1 MKLKK
6 IASLMLAGIMA
17 VSMLAGCKDNGSSST
32 PNEPTEPVASGLSAM
47 LADAMD
53 KDLVEKDYIHFVDG
67 TDEVALKSATEVIG
81 KINLFGY
88 GETVQDAKLIR
99 WVSPLVPVGSQENV
113 AAEFEDKADLD
124 HYYGTDGAHDFFVDS
139 DDLNKPFKS
148 GIIYVVDGSITN
160 MSAVMKEIAGH
171 LDSELGD
178 WNMPEN
184 GTVEGTNEQNT
195 EYDFDYNIAV
205 SVVNVPN
212 ELGMEFNYSYNFIS
226 VTITRTATNA

>member
-17 VSMLAGCKDNGSSST
+17 VSMLAGCKDDGGSST

-47 LADAMD
+47 LADEMD

-81 KINLFGY
+81 KIDLFGY
-88 GETVQDAKLIR
+88 GSIVEKAELIK
-99 WVSPLVPVGSQENV
+99 WVSPLAGSEKNV
-113 AAEFEDKADLD
+113 AAEFEGKADLD
-124 HYYGTDGAHDFFVDS
+124 LYYGTDEDYEFFTGS
-139 DDLNKPFKS
+139 DDLNKTFKS

-171 LDSELGD
+171 LDSKLSVE
-178 WNMPEN
+178 NMPAN
-184 GTVEGTNEQNT
+184 GTVIGTNEQNT

-212 ELGMEFNYSYNFIS
+212 ELGMEFSYSYNFIS

>member
-47 LADAMD
+47 LADEMD
-53 KDLVEKDYIHFVDG
+53 EDLVEKDYIHFVDG

-88 GETVQDAKLIR
+88 GEDVTGAKLIK
-99 WVSPLVPVGSQENV
+99 WVSPLVGSQENV

-124 HYYGTDGAHDFFVDS
+124 KYYGTKSDYEFFSGS
-139 DDLNKPFKS
+139 DDLNKTFKS

-171 LDSELGD
+171 LDSKLSVK
-178 WNMPEN
+178 NMPEN
-184 GTVEGTNEQNT
+184 GTVKGSNGKNT

-212 ELGMEFNYSYNFIS
+212 ELGMEYNYSYNFIS
-226 VTITRTATNA
+226 VTITRTATDA

>member
-47 LADAMD
+47 LADEMD
-53 KDLVEKDYIHFVDG
+53 KDLVGKDYIHFVDG

-81 KINLFGY
+81 KINLLGY
-88 GETVQDAKLIR
+88 GEVVRGAELIR
-99 WVSPLVPVGSQENV
+99 WVSPLAGSQGNV
-113 AAEFEDKADLD
+113 AAEFEDKAGLD
-124 HYYGTDGAHDFFVDS
+124 KYYGTDGVHDFFTDS
-139 DDLNKPFKS
+139 EDLNKTFKS

-171 LDSELGD
+171 LDSKLNVG
-178 WNMPEN
+178 NMPEN
-184 GTVEGTNEQNT
+184 GTVIGTNEQNT

-212 ELGMEFNYSYNFIS
+212 ELCMEYNYSYNFIS

>member
-47 LADAMD
+47 LADEMD

-81 KINLFGY
+81 KIDLFGY
-88 GETVQDAKLIR
+88 GEDVKNAELIR
-99 WVSPLVPVGSQENV
+99 WVSPLEGSQENV

-124 HYYGTDGAHDFFVDS
+124 KYYGTDAAYDFFSGS
-139 DDLNKPFKS
+139 DDLNKTFKS

-171 LDSELGD
+171 LDSELNVE
-178 WNMPEN
+178 NMPEN
-184 GTVEGTNEQNT
+184 GTVKGSNGKNT

>member
-47 LADAMD
+47 LADEMD
-53 KDLVEKDYIHFVDG
+53 KDLVGKDYIHFVDG

-88 GETVQDAKLIR
+88 GEDVTGAELIR
-99 WVSPLVPVGSQENV
+99 WVSPLAGSQENV
-113 AAEFEDKADLD
+113 AAEFENKADLD
-124 HYYGTDGAHDFFVDS
+124 MYYGTDADYEFFSGS

-171 LDSELGD
+171 LDSKLNVG
-178 WNMPEN
+178 NMPEN
-184 GTVEGTNEQNT
+184 GTVIGTNEQNT

-212 ELGMEFNYSYNFIS
+212 ELGMEFSYSYNFIS